1 MNNIW
6 PVPQVKIG
14 PGIIKE
20 LPATLSPLGIAKVM
34 VVTDQGIIKVGIYEK
49 VRKALE
55 DGGITVVLEDE
66 VKPDPSI
73 QLVDAIAAKARA
85 AGVQGIIGLGGG
97 SSIDSAKVAAALT
110 GNEGSIKDY
119 LGVGLLPKPGLPIF
133 AIPTTAG
140 TGSEVTYL
148 SILSDLEH
156 ETKKGFGSPFIMP
169 KVAFLD
175 PELTVGLPPHITAPT
190 GMDALCHCV
199 EAYTSAN
206 ANAFS
211 DPLALKAI
219 ELIGANIREAYNNGT
234 NLEARENML
243 LGSLL
248 AGMAFANAGV
258 TAVHAFAYPLGGMF
272 HVPHGMAN
280 SLMLPTIIKFNASAM
295 KDRFGRVAE
304 LLTGK
309 AGADWKDC
317 IEEVERLSGDLQLPR
332 NLKAIDIPES
342 AIEPMSISV
351 MDQTRLLVNNP
362 REVTQEDAF
371 AIYTEAYSR

>member
-1 MNNIW
+1 M
-6 PVPQVKIG
+6 
-14 PGIIKE
+14 
-20 LPATLSPLGIAKVM
+20 
-34 VVTDQGIIKVGIYEK
+34 
-49 VRKALE
+49 
-55 DGGITVVLEDE
+55 
-66 VKPDPSI
+66 
-73 QLVDAIAAKARA
+73 
-85 AGVQGIIGLGGG
+85 
-97 SSIDSAKVAAALT
+97 
-110 GNEGSIKDY
+110 
-119 LGVGLLPKPGLPIF
+119 
-133 AIPTTAG
+133 
-140 TGSEVTYL
+140 
-148 SILSDLEH
+148 
-156 ETKKGFGSPFIMP
+156 
-169 KVAFLD
+169 
-175 PELTVGLPPHITAPT
+175 
-190 GMDALCHCV
+190 

>member
-14 PGIIKE
+14 PGVINE
-20 LPATLSPLGIAKVM
+20 LPKTLLPLGISRVL
-34 VVTDQGIIKVGIYEK
+34 VVTDQGIIKAGIYDK
-49 VRKALE
+49 VKKILEAGGISIVLE
-55 DGGITVVLEDE
+55 DG
-66 VKPDPSI
+66 VKPDPSL
-73 QLVDAIAAKARA
+73 QLVDSIAARARDTR
-85 AGVQGIIGLGGG
+85 VQGVIGLGGG

-110 GNEGSIKDY
+110 GNEGSIRNY
-119 LGVGLLPKPGLPIF
+119 LGVGILPKPGLPIF

-148 SILSDLEH
+148 SILSDLEN
-156 ETKKGFGSPFIMP
+156 ETKKGFGTPYIMP
-169 KVAFLD
+169 EVAFLD

-199 EAYTSAN
+199 EAFTSVN
-206 ANAFS
+206 ANAYS
-211 DPLALKAI
+211 DPLAQKAI
-219 ELIGANIREAYNNGT
+219 ELIGANIRESYNNGT
-234 NLEARENML
+234 NLKARENML
-243 LGSLL
+243 LGSLM
-248 AGMAFANAGV
+248 AGLAFANAGV
-258 TAVHAFAYPLGGMF
+258 TAVHAFAYPLGGLF

-280 SLMLPTIIKFNASAM
+280 SLMLPTIIKFNASAK

-309 AGADWKDC
+309 SGADWKEC
-317 IEEVERLSGDLQLPR
+317 IDEMESLSSDLKLPA

-342 AIEPMSISV
+342 AIKKMSISV

-371 AIYTEAYSR
+371 AIYTEAYNR

>member
-14 PGIIKE
+14 PGVINE
-20 LPATLSPLGIAKVM
+20 LPKTLLPLGISRVL
-34 VVTDQGIIKVGIYEK
+34 VVTDQGIIKAGIYDK
-49 VRKALE
+49 VKKILEAGGISIVLE
-55 DGGITVVLEDE
+55 DG
-66 VKPDPSI
+66 VKPDPSL
-73 QLVDAIAAKARA
+73 QLVDSIAARARDTR
-85 AGVQGIIGLGGG
+85 VQGVIGLGGG

-110 GNEGSIKDY
+110 GNEGSIRNY
-119 LGVGLLPKPGLPIF
+119 LGVGILPKPGLPIF

-148 SILSDLEH
+148 SILSDLEN
-156 ETKKGFGSPFIMP
+156 ETKKGFGTPYIMP
-169 KVAFLD
+169 EVAFLD

-199 EAYTSAN
+199 EAFTSVN
-206 ANAFS
+206 ANAYS
-211 DPLALKAI
+211 DPLAQKAI
-219 ELIGANIREAYNNGT
+219 ELIGANIRESYNNGA
-234 NLEARENML
+234 NLKARENML
-243 LGSLL
+243 LGSLM
-248 AGMAFANAGV
+248 AGLAFANAGV
-258 TAVHAFAYPLGGMF
+258 TAVHAFAYPLGGLF

-280 SLMLPTIIKFNASAM
+280 SLMLPTIIKFNASAK

-309 AGADWKDC
+309 SGADWKEC
-317 IEEVERLSGDLQLPR
+317 IDEMESLSSDLKLPA

-342 AIEPMSISV
+342 AIKKMSISV

-371 AIYTEAYSR
+371 AIYTEAYNR